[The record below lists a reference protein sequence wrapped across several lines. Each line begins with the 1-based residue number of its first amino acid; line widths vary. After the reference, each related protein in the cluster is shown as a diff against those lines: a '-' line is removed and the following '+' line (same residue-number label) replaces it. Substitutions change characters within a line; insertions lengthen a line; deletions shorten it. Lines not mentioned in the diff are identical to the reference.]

1 MSMIFLESPGTHTV
15 ALFWADGIHA
25 YTSADEIERLLGD
38 IVDAE
43 RISHGGYTIL
53 TAAEYAAY
61 KECLDA
67 CVTDCEQLIDD
78 LVPDIEM
85 ILRKQKEK
93 LNPRYIYM
101 WVDEPIPCV
110 WINHYAPV
118 PGEDG
123 AIRLVSREGDA
134 RILHYVNKAKMPEHA
149 YTLYYV
155 LLNEIEGLEAES
167 ITIEPPAD
175 IHTIYGRPDPRH
187 ATVWR
192 RDASICYELI
202 PAGGPEWW
210 TRERLWDL
218 RDQIK
223 LGSPHIPSY
232 RNMQGVDQ
240 EACCNF
246 FLAYLDRLRE
256 LGEADG
262 IPVGAIM
269 DSLKDYDTPEN
280 LEAFYGSFAA
290 EGKPDPLLPIVGNL
304 SRRINP

>member
-1 MSMIFLESPGTHTV
+1 MSMIFLESPGTHTM

-25 YTSADEIERLLGD
+25 YTSTDEIERLLGD
-38 IVDAE
+38 IVGAE
-43 RISHGGYTIL
+43 RISHDGHTIL
-53 TAAEYAAY
+53 TAVEYATY
-61 KECLDA
+61 KERLDA

-85 ILRKQKEK
+85 IPRKQKKK

-134 RILHYVNKAKMPEHA
+134 RILHYIDKAKMPEHKH
-149 YTLYYV
+149 V
-155 LLNEIEGLEAES
+155 LCWVLINEMGLPEDS
-167 ITIEPPAD
+167 VMVEPPAG
-175 IHTIYGRPDPRH
+175 IHTIYGKPDPKH
-187 ATVWR
+187 ASVWSS
-192 RDASICYELI
+192 DGSICYELV

-210 TRERLWDL
+210 TRERLCDL

-240 EACCNF
+240 EACCKF
-246 FLAYLDRLRE
+246 FSTYLDRLRK

-262 IPVGAIM
+262 IPGGAIM
-269 DSLKDYDTPEN
+269 DYLKDYDTPEN

-304 SRRINP
+304 SRRIKP